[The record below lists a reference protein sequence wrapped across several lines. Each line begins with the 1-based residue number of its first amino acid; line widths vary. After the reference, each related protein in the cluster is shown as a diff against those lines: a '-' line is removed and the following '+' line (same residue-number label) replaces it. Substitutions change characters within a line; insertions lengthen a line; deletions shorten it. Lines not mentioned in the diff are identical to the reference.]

1 VAVERL
7 IFFFRDE
14 KMNAQS
20 GGRAPVWLLIAISS
34 LGSGAFDIYLPAV
47 GGMVRSLDGDANKLQ
62 QSLSTYLIGG
72 AIASLFIG
80 ALSDHF
86 GRRAPM
92 LLSIGLLAMAS
103 TACALSSTADELI
116 FFRLLQGMA
125 SGAGAV
131 LAVATARD
139 QYDNVEAHR
148 IIGRAAVLLI
158 LAPVIAPFAGG
169 WLFVWFGWRA
179 TFVAVAG
186 ISLALLLIATFKLEE
201 SLPAVARQQL
211 NWGSLAQGSVGILF
225 NARFALLTLS
235 ANASFNGFFIYI
247 VTSPNFLG
255 THFGLE
261 PTDFFWFFLPLMIGL
276 ALGAQLGGRMAGR
289 VRQETQVAFGFSLM
303 AIMSITHVLLPEISA
318 NTVWESAAALMGYCF
333 GWAVAAPPMLVRL
346 TDVNVNRR
354 GLVVSLN
361 SAAGAFGNAW
371 VAGVVAPAVMHTLSA
386 LGLASFA
393 LMLVGLLAW
402 LLTCIS
408 WPHSPDSEISV
419 GR

>member
-1 VAVERL
+1 MAELLQRQAQGHADTTGSSSRQCPTWSHLCTRKSPTARYLTHSIASRKTSIRNPRGVAVERL

-179 TFVAVAG
+179 TFVAVAQQ
-186 ISLALLLIATFKLEE
+186 ATK
-201 SLPAVARQQL
+201 R
-211 NWGSLAQGSVGILF
+211 
-225 NARFALLTLS
+225 T
-235 ANASFNGFFIYI
+235 
-247 VTSPNFLG
+247 T
-255 THFGLE
+255 
-261 PTDFFWFFLPLMIGL
+261 
-276 ALGAQLGGRMAGR
+276 
-289 VRQETQVAFGFSLM
+289 FSLTGKVLKN
-303 AIMSITHVLLPEISA
+303 MSCGA
-318 NTVWESAAALMGYCF
+318 RA
-333 GWAVAAPPMLVRL
+333 RL
-346 TDVNVNRR
+346 ECRDY
-354 GLVVSLN
+354 
-361 SAAGAFGNAW
+361 
-371 VAGVVAPAVMHTLSA
+371 
-386 LGLASFA
+386 
-393 LMLVGLLAW
+393 
-402 LLTCIS
+402 
-408 WPHSPDSEISV
+408 
-419 GR
+419 